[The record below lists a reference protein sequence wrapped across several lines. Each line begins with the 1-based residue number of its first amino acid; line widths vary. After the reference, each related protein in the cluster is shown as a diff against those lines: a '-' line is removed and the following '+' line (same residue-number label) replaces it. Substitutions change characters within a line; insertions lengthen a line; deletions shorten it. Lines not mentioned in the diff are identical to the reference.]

1 MKDAALTEIYKNG
14 NKLNFTTMKNL
25 QLIFALFLVISFV
38 SCKNETRNEE
48 PELLVPEETDIME
61 SDVNTPEI
69 SCYRFVSVKD
79 TVLLQMEKMDGDV
92 AGTLRYNYFEKDKN
106 DGTFEGT
113 MVGDTLFADYT
124 FNAEGS
130 TSVREVM
137 FVKKGN
143 KLIEGFAD
151 VEEANGKMKFKDRA
165 KFTLNDAMPL
175 EEINCDEN

>member
-1 MKDAALTEIYKNG
+1 
-14 NKLNFTTMKNL
+14 MKNL
-25 QLIFALFLVISFV
+25 QLTFAFFLIITAF

-48 PELLVPEETDIME
+48 PELLAPEEADIME
-61 SDVNTPEI
+61 GDMNSPEV
-69 SCYRFVSVKD
+69 SCYRFVSAKD
-79 TVLLQMEKMDGDV
+79 TVMLQMEKMDSDV

-143 KLIEGFAD
+143 KLIEGFAE
-151 VEEANGKMKFKDRA
+151 VEEVDGKMKFKDPA

-175 EEINCDEN
+175 AEINCDEN